1 MIHADEVP
9 PAGSDATMSHNSDT
23 DHTDGQGLGKD
34 GTIPDSP
41 DGIAV
46 GHDPDG
52 SHFNPEEDTDEP
64 DDGGAPTAPAAG
76 SDSTSG
82 DDDPYE
88 IETDLGPDGPAQ
100 S

>member
-1 MIHADEVP
+1 
-9 PAGSDATMSHNSDT
+9 MSHDGDSKAT
-23 DHTDGQGLGKD
+23 GTDGQGLGKD

-52 SHFNPEEDTDEP
+52 SHFNPEEDTDEA
-64 DDGGAPTAPAAG
+64 DGSDGAPTAPAAG

-82 DDDPYE
+82 GDDPYE

-100 S
+100 V

>member
-1 MIHADEVP
+1 
-9 PAGSDATMSHNSDT
+9 MSHDGDSKAT
-23 DHTDGQGLGKD
+23 GTDGQGLGKD

-52 SHFNPEEDTDEP
+52 SHFNPEEDTDGA
-64 DDGGAPTAPAAG
+64 DDADSDGAPTSPAAG

-100 S
+100 V